1 MALTSAERRSYMNQ
15 LFDNQDRL
23 EQEKL
28 SRTDRRT
35 CTNLMFEALDKLDAG
50 EQPDAAITLYERIMN
65 GEFTSLP
72 WEQYFEKL
80 KEACEEEAKR
90 RKAANP
96 GEETNASSIGREAA
110 IKYLEANDA
119 PATDSMSRR
128 HKMSLLSECTERL
141 SYAKDW
147 QDVRETLEYAFAP
160 TEGISKAIKS
170 LDVLADSFR
179 RNGFGISNLVS
190 AIMDAPWT
198 VQEKFLKADGNAD
211 LVEYVKGMSQQAQ
224 FERLVFKDK
233 VAAGDKLF
241 KKIGF
246 SEIAERLSFFTP
258 SNLIVAK
265 AKLSKAEDDYS
276 ALISKF
282 QTISDKEFNDE
293 AIRLE
298 DEISAYEKEV
308 ASIEENQNIILSKIK
323 EGLLQYSTVTQE
335 EADEWVVNNVTLDDS
350 LNYFFFIWNKEHDDK
365 ITLDIVKRELA
376 NIYRITNGKIN
387 SLKLFY
393 DALDGDRSY
402 ANRDVIGW
410 SNGNMGSLY
419 HEAGHVFENANQEYR
434 AIASRFIKD
443 RATGKPE
450 KLSKLTGD
458 NGYKEDEIAYPDR
471 FSNPYVGKV
480 YEDEDHNVTGT
491 EVLSMGLQ
499 VLGTAED
506 LYYGIRD
513 MEHLKF
519 CFGCF
524 ISEPEKR
531 ITYDNATEKIS
542 SNRKLKFW
550 ETAID
555 NAMPDSFISMLR
567 GTGFDDFKIEET
579 IETEFLNNKTL
590 KLQKSVL
597 KHGGKIIYKE
607 LGTDEYAFRKLA
619 RMAYLAICSIKGI
632 IPEADLD
639 IDGDYLSR
647 LTYLPPKWFTPLTE
661 LPRL

>member
-1 MALTSAERRSYMNQ
+1 
-15 LFDNQDRL
+15 
-23 EQEKL
+23 
-28 SRTDRRT
+28 
-35 CTNLMFEALDKLDAG
+35 
-50 EQPDAAITLYERIMN
+50 
-65 GEFTSLP
+65 
-72 WEQYFEKL
+72 
-80 KEACEEEAKR
+80 
-90 RKAANP
+90 
-96 GEETNASSIGREAA
+96 
-110 IKYLEANDA
+110 
-119 PATDSMSRR
+119 
-128 HKMSLLSECTERL
+128 MSLLSDCTEEL
-141 SYAKDW
+141 SHALDW
-147 QDVRETLEYAFAP
+147 QDIRETLEYAFTAK
-160 TEGISKAIKS
+160 EGISKAIKS

-179 RNGFGISNLVS
+179 RNGSGISTLVS

-211 LVEYVKGMSQQAQ
+211 IVEYVKDMSQQAQ

-246 SEIAERLSFFTP
+246 SEIAERIYSFTP
-258 SNLIVAK
+258 
-265 AKLSKAEDDYS
+265 AKLMEAKVKLRFAEIDYS

-282 QTISDKEFNDE
+282 QTISDKEFDDE

-298 DEISAYEKEV
+298 SQILAYEKEV

-335 EADEWVVNNVTLDDS
+335 EAEEWVAKNVTLDDS
-350 LNYFFFIWNKEHDDK
+350 LDKTLSTWNADNDDK
-365 ITLDIVKRELA
+365 LTLSKIKKELA

-387 SLKLFY
+387 SLILLNDNRLK
-393 DALDGDRSY
+393 GRSF
-402 ANRDVIGW
+402 AAGNIISWCNGHIGT
-410 SNGNMGSLY
+410 LY
-419 HEAGHVFENANQEYR
+419 HEAGHVFEHANTEHV

-450 KLSKLTGD
+450 KLSKLTGN
-458 NGYKEDEIAYPDR
+458 NGYEEYEIAYPDR

-506 LYYGIRD
+506 LYNGIRD
-513 MEHLKF
+513 IEHLKF

-531 ITYDNATEKIS
+531 IIYDHAIEKIS
-542 SNRKLKFW
+542 QRRKWKFW

-555 NAMPDSFISMLR
+555 NAMPDSFIEKLR
-567 GTGFDDFKIEET
+567 STGFDDFKIEET
-579 IETEFLNNKTL
+579 VETEFFNNKTL
-590 KLQKSVL
+590 KLPKSVL
-597 KHGGKIIYKE
+597 KHGGEIIYKE
-607 LGTDEYAFRKLA
+607 LGTDEYAFSKLA

-639 IDGDYLSR
+639 ADGESLFR
-647 LTYLPPKWFTPLTE
+647 LTYMPPKWFTPLTE